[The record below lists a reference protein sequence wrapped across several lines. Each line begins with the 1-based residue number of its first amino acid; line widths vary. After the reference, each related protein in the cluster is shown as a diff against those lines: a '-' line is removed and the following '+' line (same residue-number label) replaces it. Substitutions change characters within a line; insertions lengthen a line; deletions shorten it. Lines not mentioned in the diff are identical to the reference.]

1 VRKFTIRA
9 SQRGDAGAHVA
20 RCKKIRGADP
30 GAEFFG
36 MRVVF
41 VLITALMAG
50 AGAVAAEP
58 DGAGPPQSAAARHPK
73 PTSAHWRASPITD
86 HFALRGTFFA
96 AQLKTDLHLDSS
108 VTVPGTLL
116 NAEHDLGLK
125 GHLNQGRME
134 LIFRLHERHRLR
146 VDYFGSDRDGDRPIG
161 QDILFGG
168 HPFMSG
174 DLVQSDLQYS
184 MLGFTYT
191 YSVIRT
197 ERFEL
202 GAGLGVHLL
211 QADARGT
218 DVTLQQNAESSGVGV
233 FPTPA
238 LDGTWAIS
246 QRFAWTARA
255 QYLSATVHGINGT
268 LGDYHTDLQYRWT
281 PNFEIG
287 LGYEDIR
294 AALSVQRKSTTPGG
308 FALSVKGPEL
318 FLRASF

>member
-1 VRKFTIRA
+1 
-9 SQRGDAGAHVA
+9 
-20 RCKKIRGADP
+20 
-30 GAEFFG
+30 

-41 VLITALMAG
+41 VLIAALFAG
-50 AGAVAAEP
+50 AAAAA
-58 DGAGPPQSAAARHPK
+58 DSAGPPQPNPPPRHPYPK
-73 PTSAHWRASPITD
+73 REHVRPSPITD

-96 AQLKTDLHLDSS
+96 AQLNTDLHLDSS
-108 VTVPGTLL
+108 ATAPGTLL

-146 VDYFGSDRDGDRPIG
+146 VDYFGSDRDGDRAIG
-161 QDILFGG
+161 RNIVFAGNT
-168 HPFMSG
+168 FMSG
-174 DLVQSDLQYS
+174 DVVQSDLQYS

-191 YSVIRT
+191 YSLIRT
-197 ERFEL
+197 ERFEV

-218 DVTLQQNAESSGVGV
+218 DVTLQEHAESSGVGA

-238 LDGTWAIS
+238 LDATWAIS
-246 QRFAWTARA
+246 QRFAFTARG
-255 QYLSATVHGINGT
+255 QYLNATVHGTSGS
-268 LGDYHTDLQYRWT
+268 LGDYHADLQYRWR

-287 LGYEDIR
+287 LGYEEIR
-294 AALSVQRKSTTPGG
+294 AQLETERKTSPAG
-308 FALSVKGPEL
+308 FALSVRGPEL

>member
-1 VRKFTIRA
+1 
-9 SQRGDAGAHVA
+9 
-20 RCKKIRGADP
+20 
-30 GAEFFG
+30 

-41 VLITALMAG
+41 VLIAALIAG
-50 AGAVAAEP
+50 AAAVAAEP
-58 DGAGPPQSAAARHPK
+58 QSAGPPQSAAAARHPK
-73 PTSAHWRASPITD
+73 PKSAPVLASPITD

-96 AQLKTDLHLDSS
+96 AQLNTNLHLDSGG
-108 VTVPGTLL
+108 VPGTLV
-116 NAEHDLGLK
+116 NAEHDLGMK
-125 GHLNQGRME
+125 GRLNQGRME

-161 QDILFGG
+161 HDILFAGNT
-168 HPFMSG
+168 FVSG

-197 ERFEL
+197 ERFEV

-218 DVTLQQNAESSGVGV
+218 DVTLQEHAESSGVGA

-238 LDGTWAIS
+238 IDATWAIS

-255 QYLSATVHGINGT
+255 QYLNATVHGTNGS

-281 PNFEIG
+281 RNFEIG
-287 LGYEDIR
+287 LGYEEIR
-294 AALSVQRKSTTPGG
+294 AQLETQRRTSPAG
-308 FALSVKGPEL
+308 FALSIKGPEL

>member
-1 VRKFTIRA
+1 
-9 SQRGDAGAHVA
+9 
-20 RCKKIRGADP
+20 
-30 GAEFFG
+30 

-41 VLITALMAG
+41 VLIAILFGEACF
-50 AGAVAAEP
+50 AAES
-58 DGAGPPQSAAARHPK
+58 DSSGPAPSAAPRHPYPK
-73 PTSAHWRASPITD
+73 RERKLASPITD
-86 HFALRGTFFA
+86 HFSLRGTFFRA
-96 AQLKTDLHLDSS
+96 ALNTELHLDSS
-108 VTVPGTLL
+108 VNAPGTLV

-125 GHLNQGRME
+125 GDLNQGRME
-134 LIFRLHERHRLR
+134 LIFRLRERHRLR
-146 VDYFGSDRDGDRPIG
+146 VDYFGSDRDGDRAIG

-168 HPFMSG
+168 HTFMSG
-174 DLVQSDLQYS
+174 NLVQSDLQYS

-218 DVTLQQNAESSGVGV
+218 DVTLQQNAETSGVGA

-255 QYLSATVHGINGT
+255 QYLRATVHGITGS

-281 PNFEIG
+281 PYFELG
-287 LGYEDIR
+287 LGYEEIR
-294 AALSVQRKSTTPGG
+294 AQLSVQRSSTTPGG
-308 FALSVKGPEL
+308 FTLGVKGPEL
-318 FLRASF
+318 FFRVSF

>member
-1 VRKFTIRA
+1 
-9 SQRGDAGAHVA
+9 
-20 RCKKIRGADP
+20 
-30 GAEFFG
+30 

-41 VLITALMAG
+41 VLIAALFASE
-50 AGAVAAEP
+50 ASVAAEP
-58 DGAGPPQSAAARHPK
+58 DSAGPPQPNAPARHPYPK
-73 PTSAHWRASPITD
+73 QEHVRASPITD

-96 AQLKTDLHLDSS
+96 AQLNTTLHLDSS
-108 VTVPGTLL
+108 VTAPGTLL

-146 VDYFGSDRDGDRPIG
+146 VDYFGSDRDGDRAIG
-161 QDILFGG
+161 QNILFGG
-168 HPFMSG
+168 HTFMSG

-218 DVTLQQNAESSGVGV
+218 DVTLQQNAESSGVGA

-255 QYLSATVHGINGT
+255 QYLSATVHGITGA

-287 LGYEDIR
+287 LGYEEIR
-294 AALSVQRKSTTPGG
+294 AQLSVQRSSTTPGG
-308 FALSVKGPEL
+308 FTLSVKGPEL

>member
-1 VRKFTIRA
+1 
-9 SQRGDAGAHVA
+9 
-20 RCKKIRGADP
+20 
-30 GAEFFG
+30 

-41 VLITALMAG
+41 VLIAALIAG
-50 AGAVAAEP
+50 TSAVAAEQ
-58 DGAGPPQSAAARHPK
+58 DSAGPPQSTKAAHHGKPK
-73 PTSAHWRASPITD
+73 PELLTPSPITD
-86 HFALRGTFFA
+86 HFALRATFFA
-96 AQLKTDLHLDSS
+96 AQLNTNLHLDSGA
-108 VTVPGTLL
+108 VPGTLV
-116 NAEHDLGLK
+116 NAEHDLGMK

-161 QDILFGG
+161 HDILFAGNT
-168 HPFMSG
+168 FVSG

-191 YSVIRT
+191 YSLIRT
-197 ERFEL
+197 ERFEV

-218 DVTLQQNAESSGVGV
+218 DVTLQQHAESSGVGA

-255 QYLSATVHGINGT
+255 QYLSATVHGISGA
-268 LGDYHTDLQYRWT
+268 LGDYHTDLQYRWAR
-281 PNFEIG
+281 NFEIG
-287 LGYEDIR
+287 LGYEEIR
-294 AALSVQRKSTTPGG
+294 AQLSVQRSSTTPGG
-308 FALSVKGPEL
+308 FTLSVKGPEL

>member
-9 SQRGDAGAHVA
+9 SQHGDAGAHLA

-30 GAEFFG
+30 GAEFFA

-41 VLITALMAG
+41 VLIAALIAGTA
-50 AGAVAAEP
+50 AVAAEP
-58 DGAGPPQSAAARHPK
+58 QSAGPPQSAAARHPK
-73 PTSAHWRASPITD
+73 AKNAHVLASPITD
-86 HFALRGTFFA
+86 RFALRGTFFA
-96 AQLKTDLHLDSS
+96 AQLKTNLHLDSS
-108 VTVPGTLL
+108 VTAPGTLV
-116 NAEHDLGLK
+116 NAEHDLGMK
-125 GHLNQGRME
+125 GRLNQGRME

-146 VDYFGSDRDGDRPIG
+146 VDYFGSDRDGDRTIG
-161 QDILFGG
+161 QEILFGG
-168 HPFMSG
+168 HTFVSG

-191 YSVIRT
+191 YSVVRT

-218 DVTLQQNAESSGVGV
+218 DVTLQQNAESSGVGA

-238 LDGTWAIS
+238 LDATWAIS

-255 QYLSATVHGINGT
+255 QYLSATVHGITGK

-287 LGYEDIR
+287 LGYEEIR
-294 AALSVQRKSTTPGG
+294 ALLSVQRSSTTPGG
-308 FALSVKGPEL
+308 FTLSIRGPEL